1 MSLFVDI
8 KKDLGSFKLD
18 VKFDSDGSSLG
29 FLGASGSGKSMTL
42 KCIAGIETPDEGK
55 IILNGVTLFDSKKKI
70 NVKPQ
75 DRKVGYLFQNYALF
89 PNMTVEQNIKC
100 GLCREN
106 NDVDKEKKV
115 NEIIDKMY
123 LTGLNKRK
131 PHELSGGQQQR
142 CALARILLNK
152 PEILLL
158 DEPFSALD
166 SFLRNQLEDEMKAIF
181 KEYDKDVIL
190 VSHNRDEVFRIC
202 KYAAVIDKGQM
213 LTFGEKHEVFD
224 NPASKVAAKLTGC
237 KNIADCVKKDDHHVF
252 IPDWNITYEVAD
264 TVGDNIVA
272 VALRAHYLNPDE
284 IKNSYDIHVISKTE
298 EPFEWSLRFRYK
310 AADKNSRYVWWRM
323 PKNKNGLIIPE
334 KLGIN
339 PADIMLLYKE

>member
-1 MSLFVDI
+1 MSLTVDI
-8 KKDLGSFKLD
+8 KKDLGAFKLD
-18 VKFDSDGSSLG
+18 VKFDTDGSSVG

-42 KCIAGIETPDEGK
+42 KCIAGIETPDRGK
-55 IILNGVTLFDSKKKI
+55 IVLNGVTLFDSEKKI
-70 NVKPQ
+70 NIKPQ

-89 PNMTVEQNIKC
+89 PNMTVAENIKC
-100 GLCREN
+100 GLCREKN
-106 NDVDKEKKV
+106 NTGKDRIIKD
-115 NEIIDKMY
+115 IIDKMY
-123 LTGLNKRK
+123 LTGLDKRK

-142 CALARILLNK
+142 CALARILVNK

-181 KEYDKDVIL
+181 KEYNKDVIL

-202 KYAAVIDKGQM
+202 RFAAVIDKGKM
-213 LTFGEKHEVFD
+213 LTFGEKHDVFD

-237 KNIADCVKKDDHHVF
+237 KNIADCKKVDDHHVF
-252 IPDWNITYEVAD
+252 IPDWNITYEVSE
-264 TVGDNIVA
+264 IVKDDVIA

-284 IKNSYDIHVISKTE
+284 IKNSFEIHVISKTE

-310 AADKNSRYVWWRM
+310 DSDKNSRYIWWRM
-323 PKNKNGLIIPE
+323 PKSKNSLVIPE

-339 PADIMLLYKE
+339 PSDIMLLYK